1 MIRNKENLDVALK
14 YIQVIL
20 FGGLLLHLGSAV
32 FIPML
37 FGLLIAVVMYPFCRW
52 LESRGLGRAYAVTL
66 SLAPVFLLFLLL
78 IWILIIQVNMF
89 RNDIPLLEERMD
101 VAQLQFQDWLERRFA
116 WDATV
121 QLKWREDL
129 WKNMLSH
136 LGEWITLSI
145 NAILNGLFLLFIIP
159 VFAALFLYNR
169 NQFMKFLDKL
179 VGHRFEQSLH
189 IIVRE
194 VIHTYSG
201 FIKGMVL
208 VYLIVGILN
217 TVGLL
222 ALGIDHA
229 LLFGMLCAIMTI
241 IPYAGIVISAMLP
254 ISLAWISTGNIWL
267 PLGVVAVFS
276 FIQYLE
282 ANVIF
287 PKVVGDQIN
296 VNTWATLVAIIA
308 GGIIWGM
315 SGMIL
320 FIPFVAILKVVSDN
334 VPGMEEIGI
343 LLGRDKKF
351 IASASNSNKK
361 PG

>member
-1 MIRNKENLDVALK
+1 MFRNKENLDVALK

-37 FGLLIAVVMYPFCRW
+37 FGLLVAVVMYPFCRW
-52 LESRGLGRAYAVTL
+52 LETKGWSRALAVTA
-66 SLAPVFLLFLLL
+66 SLAPVFILFLLL
-78 IWILIIQVNMF
+78 IWVLIIQVNMF
-89 RNDIPLLEERMD
+89 RNDLPLLEERID
-101 VAQLQFQDWLERRFA
+101 IAQLQFQDWIERRFSL
-116 WDATV
+116 DANV

-129 WKNMLSH
+129 WKNL
-136 LGEWITLSI
+136 LGNIGEWIKLSI
-145 NAILNGLFLLFIIP
+145 NAILNGLFMLFIIP

-179 VGHRFEQSLH
+179 VGHHFEQSLH

-241 IPYAGIVISAMLP
+241 IPYAGIIISAMLP

-267 PLGVVAVFS
+267 PLGVVLVFA

-320 FIPFVAILKVVSDN
+320 FIPFVAILKIVSDN
-334 VPGMEEIGI
+334 VPGMEEISI
-343 LLGRDKKF
+343 LLGRDRKVLPTANK
-351 IASASNSNKK
+351 SATK
-361 PG
+361 

>member
-1 MIRNKENLDVALK
+1 MVRNKENLDVALK
-14 YIQVIL
+14 YIQVLL

-37 FGLLIAVVMYPFCRW
+37 FGLLVAVVMYPLCRW
-52 LESRGLGRAYAVTL
+52 LETKGWSRTLAVTA
-66 SLAPVFLLFLLL
+66 SLAPVFILFLLL

-89 RNDIPLLEERMD
+89 RNDLPLLEERID
-101 VAQLQFQDWLERRFA
+101 IAQLQFQDWIERRFSL
-116 WDATV
+116 DANV

-129 WKNMLSH
+129 WKNLLGN
-136 LGEWITLSI
+136 LGEWIKLSI
-145 NAILNGLFLLFIIP
+145 NAILNGLFMLFIIP

-179 VGHRFEQSLH
+179 VGHHFEQSLH

-241 IPYAGIVISAMLP
+241 IPYAGIIISAMLP

-267 PLGVVAVFS
+267 PLGVVLVFA

-296 VNTWATLVAIIA
+296 VNTWATLIAIIA

-320 FIPFVAILKVVSDN
+320 FIPFVAILKIVSDN
-334 VPGMEEIGI
+334 VPGMEEISI
-343 LLGRDKKF
+343 LLGRDKKLLPPEKNP
-351 IASASNSNKK
+351 ATK
-361 PG
+361 